1 MLRSVFGCLS
11 SEAAP
16 SHTAPRPY
24 ASQAAQ
30 IVDNRCVSVGHGA
43 VQLRALHGA
52 AQATGELCLLVSYMM
67 LARTNFPARQAY
79 VIVACANDLAA

>member
-16 SHTAPRPY
+16 SQTAPSPY
-24 ASQAAQ
+24 ASQASR
-30 IVDNRCVSVGHGA
+30 IVNNRCVRLVYGA

-67 LARTNFPARQAY
+67 LAHTKFPARQ
-79 VIVACANDLAA
+79 LTLS

>member
-16 SHTAPRPY
+16 SQTAPRPY
-24 ASQAAQ
+24 ASQAAR
-30 IVDNRCVSVGHGA
+30 IVNNRCVSVGYGA

-52 AQATGELCLLVSYMM
+52 SQAPGELCLLVSYVM
-67 LARTNFPARQAY
+67 LAHTKFPARQ
-79 VIVACANDLAA
+79 LTLS